1 MAACTSVRLPGAPVA
16 AGTTMGSGSP
26 SPSATAVIPPNPAFD
41 TVIKGAERQ
50 DGLLPVWKRQDKV
63 WIELAPSDFG
73 KAFYLSPKLNTGLGE
88 AGFFGGL
95 LSSRWAQFGRPQWV
109 EFRKSGQQV
118 QLIAVNASFIAT
130 PGSPEASAVQAA
142 YSPSLLGS
150 VVASAP
156 HGERGTVL
164 VEVSSLL
171 TGDVLG
177 LGIHLQRAF
186 RQGYSLDARN
196 TVLTQARS
204 SASGLVFEVQQH
216 YFSTSIGAA
225 TGTPTTGP
233 QPTVPVG
240 VPDVRSL
247 FLTVQYT
254 LSALPPQAMPV
265 RLADPRVGYFTT
277 TVADFSQDLART
289 PRQRFVNRWR
299 LEKKDPKAALSEP
312 VRSITYWL
320 DKSIPKEYASTI
332 RDGILAWN
340 KAFEAIG
347 YKDAI
352 VVRESSNELPAD
364 LVGNGQ
370 AIIRWMTNNR
380 PSFGAIGPSHVDPR
394 TGEILTA
401 DIGMESLSSRAIR
414 AVRSQILVD
423 GNEGRAGE
431 KADPHHAGEE
441 RCEQADMASEQLAY
455 GLDVLSTRDGLDPDS
470 PQAKAFILAYIKDTT
485 MHEVGHTLGLQH
497 NFRAS
502 RWHTLDQLN
511 QLDLTTREGKSASV
525 MDYAPINLNVP
536 GQPAGAPFQTV
547 LGPYDFWAIE
557 YGYKPL
563 SGTPAEQ
570 KAALQAIAARSQDP
584 AWRHALDFGNDEDF
598 ASGLDAYSLT
608 FDLGRDPVAFARQR
622 LAIARDLIAR
632 QTHAKLGS
640 DDEPAVLRRRV
651 LYAVRDISRITTILA
666 RQVGGLVSRRDGP
679 ESTRALLDPLPAADQ
694 RAALSMLIDGVLG
707 THALTVPPALQ
718 RRLAPD
724 YFERDEG
731 ALEAGSLDFSVAEQ
745 LNGLRRQVL
754 NALMNEDL
762 AERLLDNIDKTRDR
776 ERSPLTVREL
786 HRSLREAIW
795 PIKPSDA
802 GDAAPWVRNLQRD
815 YVNRL
820 TASMLR
826 GSERADIRAQ
836 VRQQARTLVE
846 QLQRSPKGDP
856 DSTEQAHRRD
866 CLETLQRALSAT
878 VLRSTP

>member
-1 MAACTSVRLPGAPVA
+1 
-16 AGTTMGSGSP
+16 MGSGSP
-26 SPSATAVIPPNPAFD
+26 SPSAAAVIPPNPAFD
-41 TVIKGAERQ
+41 TLIKGAERQ

-142 YSPSLLGS
+142 FSPSLLGS

-156 HGERGTVL
+156 HAERGTVL

-196 TVLTQARS
+196 TALTQARS
-204 SASGLVFEVQQH
+204 SKSGLIFEVQQH
-216 YFSTSIGAA
+216 YFSTTIGVPS
-225 TGTPTTGP
+225 GTTGP
-233 QPTVPVG
+233 QPAVPTG
-240 VPDVRSL
+240 LPDVRSL

-254 LSALPPQAMPV
+254 LSTLPAQAMPV
-265 RLADPRVGYFTT
+265 RLADPRVGFFTT

-289 PRQRFVNRWR
+289 PRQRFINRWR

-312 VRSITYWL
+312 VRPITYWL
-320 DKSIPKEYASTI
+320 DKSIPRDYVSTI
-332 RDGILAWN
+332 REGILAWN
-340 KAFEAIG
+340 NAFEAIG
-347 YKDAI
+347 YKEAI
-352 VVRESSNELPAD
+352 VVRESTGDLPQD

-401 DIGMESLSSRAIR
+401 DIGMESLSSRAVR
-414 AVRSQILVD
+414 AVRSQILVGGHED
-423 GNEGRAGE
+423 KGS
-431 KADPHHAGEE
+431 DPHAGEE

-455 GLDVLSTRDGLDPDS
+455 GLDLLTTRDGLSPDS
-470 PQAKAFILAYIKDTT
+470 PEAKAFILAYLKDTT

-502 RWHTLDQLN
+502 RWRTADQLN

-557 YGYKPL
+557 YGYKVVD
-563 SGTPAEQ
+563 GTPAEQ
-570 KAALQAIAARSQDP
+570 KATLQRIAARSQDP
-584 AWRHALDFGNDEDF
+584 AWREALDFGTDEDQ
-598 ASGLDAYSLT
+598 ASGVDPYSLT
-608 FDLGRDPVAFARQR
+608 FDLGRDPVAFAHQR
-622 LAIARDLIAR
+622 LAVARDLIAR
-632 QTHAKLGS
+632 QTYAKLGT

-651 LYAVRDISRITTILA
+651 LYAVRDISRATTVLT

-679 ESTRALLDPLPAADQ
+679 ESTRALLDPLPAAAQ
-694 RAALSMLIDGVLG
+694 RAALSMLIDELLGPRALVL
-707 THALTVPPALQ
+707 PPALQ

-731 ALEAGSLDFSVAEQ
+731 VPDASGGATGLDFSAAEQ
-745 LNGLRRQVL
+745 LSGLRRQVL
-754 NALMNEDL
+754 TALMSDDL

-786 HRSLREAIW
+786 QRSLREAIW
-795 PIKPSDA
+795 PLKTFDA
-802 GDAAPWVRNLQRD
+802 GDEAPWVRNLQRD

-820 TASMLR
+820 TASVLR

-846 QLQRSPKGDP
+846 QLQRSAKGDP